1 MEDATESGSY
11 EKFFSWA
18 ANEIDTKN
26 NGTDALVLI
35 EEGKIVSQYFSGDVN
50 EDTSY

>member
-1 MEDATESGSY
+1 MPAESGSY

-26 NGTDALVLI
+26 NGTAR
-35 EEGKIVSQYFSGDVN
+35 SS
-50 EDTSY
+50 SH